1 MIGSLIAVLLV
12 TALAFVALRL
22 LVSVLG
28 VVGQAL
34 GRLFGGAP
42 GTDGGPIRT
51 WPAGNAGPP
60 LGTTSARRCRNE
72 RCHKINVPEARYCA
86 RCGQSLQP
94 TETAPNG
101 APTA

>member
-12 TALAFVALRL
+12 TALAFVAIRL
-22 LVSVLG
+22 LVSVLAA
-28 VVGQAL
+28 VGQAL

-42 GTDGGPIRT
+42 GTDRGPIMT
-51 WPAGNAGPP
+51 GPARDAGQPP
-60 LGTTSARRCRNE
+60 GTTSARRCRNE
-72 RCHKINVPEARYCA
+72 RCYKINVPQARYCA